1 MAKAT
6 KQSTMDA
13 ANKVFQE
20 TENDFMKG
28 FFTSGSPANASEIVK
43 DIESNES
50 DLTNDFTKPIETK
63 EVVLQERKATYRL
76 SVTLAKKEKD
86 KIKMYVIKHNTNI
99 SDFVRGAVRWL
110 FEDFDNN
117 YKLIENVKCSNK
129 QETQM
134 VVSFTEQEKK
144 QLRYLKFQKEITI
157 TTLLVKLVMYKINN

>member
-6 KQSTMDA
+6 RQSTMDA

-20 TENDFMKG
+20 TENNFMNG
-28 FFTSGSPANASEIVK
+28 FFTSSSANVSENVK
-43 DIESNES
+43 DIDSKEA
-50 DLTNDFTKPIETK
+50 DLTTDFTKPIQTT
-63 EVVLQERKATYRL
+63 EVVMQERKATYRL
-76 SVTLAKKEKD
+76 SVTLSKKEKD

-117 YKLIENVKCSNK
+117 YSLIENVKCSNK